1 MVARRRLKRAI
12 RRNPAIPPVL
22 TRRVPLSEAV
32 IEKAGPG
39 KAEREVEQMRQE
51 LAQEEDERRH
61 KKPAGGSFGAI
72 PAPPGASGL
81 GIDMPLTT
89 APEES
94 ESESEPEGVKVKGQS
109 SPTSPTSPTTR
120 R

>member
-12 RRNPAIPPVL
+12 RRNPAIPPVH
-22 TRRVPLSEAV
+22 TRRVPLAEAV

-61 KKPAGGSFGAI
+61 KKPAGGSFGTI
-72 PAPPGASGL
+72 PAHPGASGL
-81 GIDMPLTT
+81 GIDVPLTS
-89 APEES
+89 PPDDES
-94 ESESEPEGVKVKGQS
+94 DTESEPEGVKVRGQG
-109 SPTSPTSPTTR
+109 SPSPSSPTTR

>member
-12 RRNPAIPPVL
+12 RRNPAIPPVH

-39 KAEREVEQMRQE
+39 KAERDVEQMRQE

-61 KKPAGGSFGAI
+61 KKPAGGSFGTI
-72 PAPPGASGL
+72 PAHPGANGL
-81 GIDMPLTT
+81 GMDMPLNGP
-89 APEES
+89 PEES
-94 ESESEPEGVKVKGQS
+94 ESESEPEGVKVRGQA
-109 SPTSPTSPTTR
+109 PPGSPTTR

>member
-12 RRNPAIPPVL
+12 RRNPAVPPVH

-39 KAEREVEQMRQE
+39 KAELDVEQMRQE

-61 KKPAGGSFGAI
+61 KKPAGGSFGSI
-72 PAPPGASGL
+72 PGPPGASGL
-81 GIDMPLTT
+81 GIGMDMPLTSP
-89 APEES
+89 PEES
-94 ESESEPEGVKVKGQS
+94 ESESEPEGVKIRGQG
-109 SPTSPTSPTTR
+109 SPGSPTTR